1 MGTNAVRGTGDREGV
16 RTVTDERLDR
26 YFVFRKYGYFSYDID
41 RSFETMEEAKQY
53 VDDQM
58 PIVAASRAD
67 LATDAIQ
74 RKKRKPTQ
82 MGSQ

>member
-1 MGTNAVRGTGDREGV
+1 
-16 RTVTDERLDR
+16 VTDERLDR

>member
-1 MGTNAVRGTGDREGV
+1 MGTNAVRGAGDREGV